1 MANKKYA
8 SYAEIEHD
16 LAILKIE
23 KEIHYQK
30 MVFSFEKA
38 KASILPSES
47 VSVIEN
53 LYQKLFSGSLGTV
66 IKFIFPYLISWFLN
80 RKRG

>member
-30 MVFSFEKA
+30 MTLSFEKA
-38 KASILPSES
+38 KAIFLPSES
-47 VSVIEN
+47 VSVIQN

-66 IKFIFPYLISWFLN
+66 LKIAFPYLISLFLN